1 METKQAL
8 RKIYKANRQT
18 LDKRE
23 QHTLL
28 AAMYDFMAEIPVS
41 PTRLAMSYRAIT
53 QNKEVPTDIFE
64 EYLSE
69 NWHATQFCYPKV
81 EFGTHHMDAYID
93 DGLLVWEDA
102 AFQLTQPASGTLAD
116 PTAIDV
122 VLVPLLA
129 FDEQGNRLGYGKG
142 FYDYFLARCRPDTV
156 KIGLSWF
163 PPEKRLPEIDA
174 FDIPLNYCVTPQQL
188 YVF

>member
-28 AAMYDFMAEIPVS
+28 AAMYDFMAEIPVT
-41 PTRLAMSYRAIT
+41 PARLVMSYRAIT

-93 DGLLVWEDA
+93 DDLLVWEDA

-116 PTAIDV
+116 PIAIDV

>member
-1 METKQAL
+1 MNTKQTF

-18 LDKRE
+18 LDRRE
-23 QHTLL
+23 QDRLL
-28 AAMYDFMAEIPVS
+28 AAMYDFIAEIPAS
-41 PTRLAMSYRAIT
+41 PTRLAMSYRAIA
-53 QNKEVPTDIFE
+53 QNHEVPAEIFE
-64 EYLSE
+64 EYLEE
-69 NWHATQFCYPKV
+69 NWKVSQFCYPKV

-102 AFQLTQPASGTLAD
+102 AFQLTQPATGNLAE

-129 FDEQGNRLGYGKG
+129 FDEKGYRLGYGKG
-142 FYDYFLARCRPDTV
+142 FYDRFLTRCRPDTV

-163 PPEKRLPEIDA
+163 PPENRLPEIDA